1 MAGKMFLE
9 RIHSEGLAHISYILG
24 HNGEAAVIDPRRD
37 CEIYVDIAHQKGT
50 NITHI
55 FETHRNEDYLIGS
68 RDLAERTGAKIYHR
82 EADHFAYGNPVTEG
96 NTFRIGKLRLKVLE
110 TPGHTYDS
118 ISLVL
123 ADESFSHDPVA
134 VFTGDALFIGDVGR
148 TDFFPDRA
156 EEVAG
161 LLYDSIFRKLLPL
174 GDQVILYP
182 AHGAGSVC
190 GGGLADREFSTLGY
204 ERKHN
209 PILQMN
215 NRDAFI
221 QHKTREHHYKPP
233 YFDKMHTLNGE
244 GSAPFLHRLPKP
256 KPLPPEAF
264 AKAMAAG
271 ALALDLRSP
280 EAFAGAFIPGS
291 VAMPLEMIP
300 GYAGYLLPYET
311 PIGLIVE
318 SYDMV
323 ENAVRYLLRIG
334 YDEVSCFLAGGMT
347 AWEKSG
353 RAYDSIPTIHVDELV
368 RLLESK
374 YDFTLLDVRKI
385 DEVEEGKLP
394 RAHHI
399 FLGELLNRLKE
410 VPRDRPV
417 VAFCDSG
424 RRSMIAASLLK
435 REGFQNVKDC
445 LGSMAAC
452 RAAGCPIVREEGRQ
466 KR

>member
-1 MAGKMFLE
+1 MGKMYLE
-9 RIHSEGLAHISYILG
+9 KIHSEGLAHISYILG

-37 CEIYVDIAHQKGT
+37 CGVYVDIAHQNGT

-68 RDLAERTGAKIYHR
+68 RELEDRTGAKIYHR
-82 EADHFAYGNPVTEG
+82 QADHFAYGIGVTEG
-96 NTFRIGKLRLKVLE
+96 DAFRIGKMKLTVLE
-110 TPGHTYDS
+110 TPGHTFDS

-134 VFTGDALFIGDVGR
+134 VFTGDALFVGDVGR

-161 LLYDSIFRKLLPL
+161 LLYDSIFNKLLPL

-209 PILQMN
+209 PVLQMKR
-215 NRDAFI
+215 RDEFI
-221 QHKTREHHYKPP
+221 RHKMTEHHYKAP
-233 YFDKMHTLNGE
+233 YFEKMHTLNGE
-244 GSAPFLHRLPKP
+244 GSAPLMRRLPKP
-256 KPLPPEAF
+256 KPLAPEAF
-264 AKAMAAG
+264 AKVMEAG
-271 ALALDLRSP
+271 TFALDLRSP
-280 EAFAGAFIPGS
+280 EAIAGAFIPGS

-300 GYAGYLLPYET
+300 GYAGYFVPYET

-318 SYDMV
+318 SYPMIDA
-323 ENAVRYLLRIG
+323 AVRYLVRIG
-334 YDEVSCFLAGGMT
+334 IDDVSCFLAGGMT

-353 RAYDSIPTIHVDELV
+353 RAYDTIPAIHVDELV
-368 RLLESK
+368 GLMESK
-374 YDFTLLDVRKI
+374 KDFTLLDVRKI
-385 DEVEEGKLP
+385 DEVKEGKLP
-394 RAHHI
+394 RAQHI
-399 FLGELLNRLKE
+399 FLGELLNRLNE
-410 VPRDRPV
+410 VPRDRPL

-452 RAAGCPIVREEGRQ
+452 RNAGCPIVREEGRG